1 MARVQIHCYGCS
13 ATTTVAESRMADDL
27 RLAGWTVDR
36 GQTYC
41 HTCAARRVPAGA
53 ASSAAPTVPPASP
66 AGGGGDEDAAAPW
79 DAPLPAGD
87 ETVASLGVKASP
99 DYYASV
105 ANEGRFS
112 RALRLMR
119 TALVVLRRDPRLLA
133 FPVVALVAG
142 TFASVGAFALAGAHV
157 HGNVQ
162 SERATYLVWG
172 FVASL
177 PATYITLFCGVALA
191 CMLASHLDGEP
202 MSVSEALFAAGRRAA
217 VIAAWTILVCT
228 VGMLL
233 RVVEQGWPRI
243 VRALVNTSWSLLTA
257 FAIPILAYE
266 QLGPFATLKR
276 SRGLLGQRWPEQIIG
291 AGAFGIAGGLLTVP
305 CIGLIVAGLLTRGA
319 TGTLLVG
326 LGGVSLALLLVVQ
339 NAAEQVYRICLYRY
353 ALGVDAPNA
362 SPFQESDLARPFVG
376 RRGGR

>member
-13 ATTTVAESRMADDL
+13 ATTAVSESRMADDL
-27 RLAGWTVDR
+27 RLAGWAVSH
-36 GQTYC
+36 GKTYC
-41 HTCAARRVPAGA
+41 HTCAAQRVPEGVTSSATPPPAPSSPSGAGA
-53 ASSAAPTVPPASP
+53 DE
-66 AGGGGDEDAAAPW
+66 AGAAPW
-79 DAPLPAGD
+79 DAPLPD
-87 ETVASLGVKASP
+87 PVETVGTLGVKAFP

-105 ANEGRFS
+105 AKEGRFS
-112 RALRLMR
+112 RAFRLMR
-119 TALVVLRRDPRLLA
+119 TALVVLRRDPRLLI

-142 TFASVGAFALAGAHV
+142 TLASFGAFALAGAQV

-162 SERATYLVWG
+162 GDRAAYLAWG
-172 FVASL
+172 FFASL

-191 CMLASHLDGEP
+191 CMLSSHLDGEP
-202 MSVSEALFAAGRRAA
+202 MSVSEALSAATRRAA
-217 VIAAWTILVCT
+217 VIAAWTVLVCT

-276 SRGLLGQRWPEQIIG
+276 SRALLGQRWPEQIIG
-291 AGAFGIAGGLLTVP
+291 AGAFGIAGGLLTLP
-305 CIGLIVAGLLTRGA
+305 CIGLIVAGLLTRGP
-319 TGTLLVG
+319 TGTLLIG
-326 LGGVSLALLLVVQ
+326 LGTVSLVLLLVVQ

-353 ALGVDAPNA
+353 ATGVDVPSA
-362 SPFQESDLARPFVG
+362 SPFEESDLARPFVG
-376 RRGGR
+376 RRRGI